1 MRPGDVDGEGAHA
14 RAGGRL
20 PGDPVPDPGLGD
32 ASEVPPAAA
41 GRRGRNR
48 YGRVLVRLLP
58 ALLIVIAVLYDSF
71 TPRYF
76 TAGPLYTAA
85 PLVAAA
91 VYSRRGTVLTG
102 ITVVAVVIGLQLR
115 KEVIH
120 YVDSLTELIT
130 IATVAVLAVFVNAF
144 VRRAGEQLVS
154 VREIAEAAQRAVL
167 PEPAERIGGF
177 EIAACYEAAQA
188 DAFIGGDLY
197 AVQDSPRGVRLV
209 VGDVRGKGMG
219 AVAAV
224 AVVIGAFREA
234 AEQEATLEAVAQRL
248 ERALAREGT
257 RRDGLDA
264 FEGFTTAVL
273 AELPHGDGVV
283 RILNRGHPPP
293 LLLYADGT
301 LHPLPARGVRAAA
314 RDGGTGRVARPG
326 GAGAVPR
333 RGDAAALHRRTV
345 GSPGRRGRVLRSAR
359 AAGRPRVPASG
370 GPARRARRGRAPA
383 FRRRHGRRHGVAR
396 RTAPLITPGDGA
408 SALRI
413 TTDIPSGG
421 VDAES
426 DAEGRSTRPISPC
439 VRRVSARISLMI
451 KRNGLESEPRVY

>member
-58 ALLIVIAVLYDSF
+58 VLLIVIAVLYDSF

-102 ITVVAVVIGLQLR
+102 ITVVAVVVGLQLR

-301 LHPLPARGVRAAA
+301 LHPLPARESALPLGMGELGVWPDRAEQA
-314 RDGGTGRVARPG
+314 PFP
-326 GAGAVPR
+326 AGATLLLYTD
-333 RGDAAALHRRTV
+333 GL
-345 GSPGRRGRVLRSAR
+345 SEAR
-359 AAGRPRVPASG
+359 
-370 GPARRARRGRAPA
+370 
-383 FRRRHGRRHGVAR
+383 
-396 RTAPLITPGDGA
+396 
-408 SALRI
+408 
-413 TTDIPSGG
+413 
-421 VDAES
+421 
-426 DAEGRSTRPISPC
+426 DAEGEFYDPHERLAGHVFRHPADLLDALAED
-439 VRRVSARISLMI
+439 VRRHSGGGMADDMALLAVR
-451 KRNGLESEPRVY
+451 RP

>member
-1 MRPGDVDGEGAHA
+1 MDDEGAYA

-20 PGDPVPDPGLGD
+20 PGDPVPDPGLG
-32 ASEVPPAAA
+32 ATAGVLPP
-41 GRRGRNR
+41 GEEPRRRAP
-48 YGRVLVRLLP
+48 YGRVLVRALP
-58 ALLIVIAVLYDSF
+58 VLLIVVAVLYDIL

-91 VYSRRGTVLTG
+91 VYSRRGTVLTSAA
-102 ITVVAVVIGLQLR
+102 VVAAVVGLQLS

-130 IATVAVLAVFVNAF
+130 ITTVAVLAVLVNAF
-144 VRRAGEQLVS
+144 VRRTGERLVS

-197 AVQDSPRGVRLV
+197 AVQDSPRGIRLI

-283 RILNRGHPPP
+283 RVLNRGHPPP

-301 LHPLPARGVRAAA
+301 LRLLPARESALPLGMGELGVWPDRAEEAPFPGGATLLLYTDGLSEA
-314 RDGGTGRVARPG
+314 RDGRGEFYDPHERL
-326 GAGAVPR
+326 AGCVFRHPEDLLDTLAEDVR
-333 RGDAAALHRRTV
+333 RH
-345 GSPGRRGRVLRSAR
+345 
-359 AAGRPRVPASG
+359 SG
-370 GPARRARRGRAPA
+370 GGMA
-383 FRRRHGRRHGVAR
+383 
-396 RTAPLITPGDGA
+396 DDM
-408 SALRI
+408 ALL
-413 TTDIPSGG
+413 
-421 VDAES
+421 A
-426 DAEGRSTRPISPC
+426 
-439 VRRVSARISLMI
+439 VRR
-451 KRNGLESEPRVY
+451 P